1 MEKCKKIKCR
11 HCKTYFYPN
20 PRNIKNQR
28 YCSKPDCRKA
38 SKLTSQRRWARKN
51 RTYFRDKENVAR
63 VQAWR
68 EENPG
73 YSKPRVKR
81 SENTHVEPSQDP
93 KKSPLQDLIIEKTF
107 NNQVVKEH
115 FTAQTL
121 RDLISSQPLV
131 LIGLIAKLTGF
142 TLQDSIDSYARNLII
157 LANDVLSPSVPKQ
170 TGGQY
175 DAKMSDMSGKS
186 PPSTRTV

>member
-1 MEKCKKIKCR
+1 MEKRKKIKCR

-28 YCSKPDCRKA
+28 YCSEPDCRKA

-51 RTYFRDKENVAR
+51 RTYFRDKVNVAR

-73 YSKPRVKR
+73 YSKLKVKT
-81 SENTHVEPSQDP
+81 SENTPLGPLQDP
-93 KKSPLQDLIIEKTF
+93 KKSPLQDLIIDKTI
-107 NNQVVKEH
+107 NNQVVKEN
-115 FTAQTL
+115 FKAQTL

>member
-1 MEKCKKIKCR
+1 MEKRKKIRCR
-11 HCKTYFYPN
+11 HCGTFFYPN

-28 YCSKPDCRKA
+28 YCSKSDCRRA

-51 RTYFRDKENVAR
+51 RTYFRDKANVDR

-68 EENPG
+68 EKHPG
-73 YSKPRVKR
+73 YSKSRLEKM
-81 SENTHVEPSQDP
+81 STEPSRN
-93 KKSPLQDLIIEKTF
+93 SSRLPLQDLIIDKTVK
-107 NNQVVKEH
+107 NQIVKEC
-115 FTAQTL
+115 FTSQTL

-142 TLQDSIDSYARNLII
+142 TLQDSIDSYTRNLII
-157 LANDVLSPSVPKQ
+157 LANDILSLSVTQQ

-175 DAKMSDMSGKS
+175 DAKTSDLPGKN
-186 PPSTRTV
+186 PPGTETI